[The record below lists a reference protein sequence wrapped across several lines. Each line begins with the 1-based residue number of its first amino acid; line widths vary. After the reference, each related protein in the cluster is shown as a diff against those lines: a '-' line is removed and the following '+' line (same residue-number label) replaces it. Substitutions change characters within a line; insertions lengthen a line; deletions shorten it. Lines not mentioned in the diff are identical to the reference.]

1 MGLGFDS
8 LDGGDRPGSVGTIV
22 VPPSLFWTG
31 VGGSVPGVMPGITMM
46 GPGPGGGDGES
57 VGCGPTVG
65 LGDGIGL
72 GLGGSGLGEGGSG
85 LGDGGSGEGVSVG
98 KGSML
103 GEGISVGNGETV
115 GEGISWVAAGLGTA
129 RIISINVNETAA
141 RRQCT
146 TRYYPS
152 SVVDN
157 PT

>member
-1 MGLGFDS
+1 MA
-8 LDGGDRPGSVGTIV
+8 V

-31 VGGSVPGVMPGITMM
+31 VGGSVPGVMPGITTM

-65 LGDGIGL
+65 LGDGIGLGL